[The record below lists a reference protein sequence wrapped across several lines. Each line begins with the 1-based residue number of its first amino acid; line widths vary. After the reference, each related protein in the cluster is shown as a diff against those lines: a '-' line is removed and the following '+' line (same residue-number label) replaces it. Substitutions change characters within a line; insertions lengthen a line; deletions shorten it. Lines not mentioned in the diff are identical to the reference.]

1 MLASGYDTAITC
13 HELTIDMVTY
23 TRPRQDQQEA
33 LTGVYG
39 KNIKEER
46 KCVGGVERRKG
57 QGSGSGYEQETLYT
71 CMKLSENK

>member
-13 HELTIDMVTY
+13 HELTIDMITY

-33 LTGVYG
+33 LTAVYELKNLG
-39 KNIKEER
+39 KNTKVER

-57 QGSGSGYEQETLYT
+57 QGSWEWV
-71 CMKLSENK
+71 

>member
-13 HELTIDMVTY
+13 HELMIDMVTY

-39 KNIKEER
+39 LKNLGKNIKEER

-57 QGSGSGYEQETLYT
+57 QGSWE
-71 CMKLSENK
+71 CV